1 MICRETVQIRTYSWA
16 VQVGRFTLIVQ
27 EGMVMQTILKTILTA
42 YASTALIA
50 ACSTA
55 PTETAA
61 NAKPDPR
68 QGPEVKNICFGS
80 QIRDWREN
88 DRDSVIVEVAGRKEY
103 KLQLLGSCEPQ
114 NAFMSI
120 GVISR
125 FGGGSCLTPGDQL
138 VPDTRFANEICRIE
152 HIYEW
157 NKDAKPADAASA
169 S

>member
-1 MICRETVQIRTYSWA
+1 
-16 VQVGRFTLIVQ
+16 
-27 EGMVMQTILKTILTA
+27 MQTMLKT
-42 YASTALIA
+42 LIA
-50 ACSTA
+50 ACASVAVAAACSSAPAQTA
-55 PTETAA
+55 E

-88 DRDSVIVEVAGRKEY
+88 DRSSVIVEAASRKEY
-103 KLQLLGSCEPQ
+103 KLQLIGGCEPQ

-120 GVISR
+120 GLISR

-138 VPDTRFANEICRIE
+138 VTDTRFAGEICRIDR
-152 HIYEW
+152 IYEW
-157 NKDAKPADAASA
+157 NKDAKPPATDTASP

>member
-1 MICRETVQIRTYSWA
+1 MQI
-16 VQVGRFTLIVQ
+16 L
-27 EGMVMQTILKTILTA
+27 LKTILA
-42 YASTALIA
+42 ACAPLVIAA

-55 PTETAA
+55 PAQTAE

-88 DRDSVIVEVAGRKEY
+88 DRNSVIVEAGSRKEY
-103 KLQLLGSCEPQ
+103 KLQLLGGCEPQ

-120 GVISR
+120 GLISR
-125 FGGGSCLTPGDQL
+125 FGGGSCLAPGDQL
-138 VPDTRFANEICRIE
+138 ITDTRFAGEICRIE
-152 HIYEW
+152 HIYQW
-157 NKDAKPADAASA
+157 NKDAKPPATDAASA